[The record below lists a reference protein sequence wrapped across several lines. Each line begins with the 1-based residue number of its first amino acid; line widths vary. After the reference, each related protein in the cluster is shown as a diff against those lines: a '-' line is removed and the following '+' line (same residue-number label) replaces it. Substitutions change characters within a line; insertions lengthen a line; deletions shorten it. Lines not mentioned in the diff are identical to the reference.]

1 MILIRFAL
9 HLAVQGHLLEN
20 GRFPPPPPNQGSIF
34 IATFSIYKFG
44 KPEEGWYGQPKLPVV
59 LISKIERFNWLSQSW
74 SEQRVLFFILF
85 FSVFLLFFF
94 SIFRLAMGEGGGGGA
109 RRFHPGGFIFS
120 WPQVSIKGIP
130 QYMTGREFRRLG
142 FFKDLWL
149 IFSEMHIMAVSF
161 LSFLLDK
168 VCEGS
173 IVFKNETQTA
183 FINTEIFRFS
193 YDSDILLRSRFLDV
207 TQLQRNVGGTLRDIQ
222 KTAGRC
228 INR

>member
-1 MILIRFAL
+1 
-9 HLAVQGHLLEN
+9 
-20 GRFPPPPPNQGSIF
+20 
-34 IATFSIYKFG
+34 
-44 KPEEGWYGQPKLPVV
+44 
-59 LISKIERFNWLSQSW
+59 
-74 SEQRVLFFILF
+74 
-85 FSVFLLFFF
+85 
-94 SIFRLAMGEGGGGGA
+94 
-109 RRFHPGGFIFS
+109 
-120 WPQVSIKGIP
+120 
-130 QYMTGREFRRLG
+130 
-142 FFKDLWL
+142 
-149 IFSEMHIMAVSF
+149 MHIMAVSF

>member
-20 GRFPPPPPNQGSIF
+20 GRFPSPPTRLQ
-34 IATFSIYKFG
+34 
-44 KPEEGWYGQPKLPVV
+44 
-59 LISKIERFNWLSQSW
+59 
-74 SEQRVLFFILF
+74 
-85 FSVFLLFFF
+85 FLLRHSPSINSVNLKKAGMASRNSQLLWSAKSRSLTDYRKVDQNNVYCFSYCFFLSFFFFF
-94 SIFRLAMGEGGGGGA
+94 SIFQLAMGEGGGGGA
-109 RRFHPGGFIFS
+109 RRFLPGGFIFS
-120 WPQVSIKGIP
+120 WLQVSIKGIP

-168 VCEGS
+168 ECEGS

-183 FINTEIFRFS
+183 FINSEIFRFS